1 MSWTI
6 FYYEMQTHMLK
17 QTISQASPI
26 PTGKGFAGKTKSFV
40 KGQVMDSIVDA
51 QSFAAA
57 FCNAYDKTVKT
68 GKTLIGGVPVS
79 DGNKKVMQAILISEM
94 LIAKASGKLMF
105 NTLLDLCGTAVQ
117 AYWTGA
123 GIAKFPVPNVPC
135 ITTVAN
141 ITTTKAYNLSPGKWT
156 SIVVGPQVAF
166 EPFLLSFIASAMLH
180 CLTLGGIFIC
190 NCQYPPPAPPAPG
203 VLPWVGYF
211 VAPPTAA
218 GGLLKKALLKTVAT
232 RKQDIKSLA
241 KLVKDKALANQKLLL
256 GIVGVPAVVALAG
269 YGSVAILDAMAANKL
284 PEYLAT
290 PAGQLDH
297 SKLQAAG
304 ISQQMA
310 AEMGA
315 QIYKNGAPVFED
327 VANVDSQPTEQP
339 KSPAQ
344 KVKDGDIKKQ
354 VNKINNTTNQDVSN
368 TKTLQK
374 NLAESFKTPSSGDI
388 GKIIPTSVTPNTS
401 ILIESSFNIAYDKIK
416 SSTLSNLQRIDLLDN
431 VTKTMAKGL
440 PIENIDELIQ
450 QKQNNKTK
458 G

>member
-1 MSWTI
+1 MSWSI

-26 PTGKGFAGKTKSFV
+26 PTGKGLAGKTKSFV
-40 KGQVMDSIVDA
+40 KGQVVDSIVDA

-57 FCNAYDKTVKT
+57 FCDAYDKTVKT

-123 GIAKFPVPNVPC
+123 GIAKFPVPNIPC

-156 SIVVGPQVAF
+156 SIVIGPQVAF

-203 VLPWVGYF
+203 FLPWVGYF
-211 VAPPTAA
+211 VPPPTPA
-218 GGLLKKALLKTVAT
+218 GGLLKKALLKTIAT
-232 RKQDIKSLA
+232 RKRDIKSLYN
-241 KLVKDKALANQKLLL
+241 LVKDKAIANQKLIL
-256 GIVGVPAVVALAG
+256 GIVSGTVAVGLAG
-269 YGSVAILDAMAANKL
+269 YGILSAAQQKKL
-284 PEYLAT
+284 PAYLAT
-290 PAGQLDH
+290 PAGQLELA
-297 SKLQAAG
+297 KLQKEG
-304 ISQQMA
+304 ISEQLA
-310 AEMGA
+310 AAMGA
-315 QIYKNGAPVFED
+315 EIYKNGAPVYDDNSIVDED
-327 VANVDSQPTEQP
+327 SQP

-344 KVKDGDIKKQ
+344 KVKDGDVQKQ
-354 VNKINNTTNQDVSN
+354 VDKINNTTNQDVSN
-368 TKTLQK
+368 AKTLQK
-374 NLAESFKTPSSGDI
+374 NTAESFKTPSSGDI
-388 GKIIPTSVTPNTS
+388 GKIIPTSVSPAAS
-401 ILIESSFNIAYDKIK
+401 ILIEISFNIAYDKIK
-416 SSTLSNLQRIDLLDN
+416 NSTLSNLQKINLLDN
-431 VTKTMAKGL
+431 ATKTMANGV
-440 PIENIDELIQ
+440 PIENIDELIM